1 MNRFRDAQARRLSA
15 LTKYAR
21 TCKHKLRTKMSL
33 AERILKLG
41 ELARKLETENEKV
54 IPFYRSSVELSG
66 DDAEN
71 ATSPT
76 EGKKADDVSEG
87 GDMTKLFVSDSSAS
101 MFNGK
106 ARALGEDGK
115 AVKEWNYLDRF
126 YRRYNKVLLDKLAI
140 AKEKERLERE
150 NHDLQAIL
158 KQYLDGISVNEDVM
172 RGPNPLLVVNGRV
185 NLNAPPVRRTG
196 RVPVVEGNHMLSTH
210 RVANS

>member
-1 MNRFRDAQARRLSA
+1 MNRFRDAQAKRLSA

-21 TCKHKLRTKMSL
+21 SCKRKLNTKMSL

-54 IPFYRSSVELSG
+54 LPFYESSGRRPGEDGGAPAGVEAKAMDEG
-66 DDAEN
+66 ADGADA
-71 ATSPT
+71 S
-76 EGKKADDVSEG
+76 
-87 GDMTKLFVSDSSAS
+87 KLFGQESGSSS
-101 MFNGK
+101 LTGK
-106 ARALGEDGK
+106 ARAIGDDGK
-115 AVKEWNYLDRF
+115 PVKEWNYLDRF

-210 RVANS
+210 RVATS

>member
-1 MNRFRDAQARRLSA
+1 MVPNFCLISRAPFTAQFSCPYHLNRSLRLSA
-15 LTKYAR
+15 T
-21 TCKHKLRTKMSL
+21 
-33 AERILKLG
+33 LG
-41 ELARKLETENEKV
+41 R
-54 IPFYRSSVELSG
+54 
-66 DDAEN
+66 
-71 ATSPT
+71 
-76 EGKKADDVSEG
+76 VSAS
-87 GDMTKLFVSDSSAS
+87 KLFGQESGSSS
-101 MFNGK
+101 LTGK
-106 ARALGEDGK
+106 ARAIGDDGK
-115 AVKEWNYLDRF
+115 PVKEWNYLDRF

-210 RVANS
+210 RVATS

>member
-1 MNRFRDAQARRLSA
+1 ML
-15 LTKYAR
+15 Y
-21 TCKHKLRTKMSL
+21 
-33 AERILKLG
+33 
-41 ELARKLETENEKV
+41 
-54 IPFYRSSVELSG
+54 LSG
-66 DDAEN
+66 R
-71 ATSPT
+71 
-76 EGKKADDVSEG
+76 VRG
-87 GDMTKLFVSDSSAS
+87 GSA
-101 MFNGK
+101 NE
-106 ARALGEDGK
+106 ARAIGDDGK
-115 AVKEWNYLDRF
+115 PVKEWNYLDRF

-210 RVANS
+210 RVATS